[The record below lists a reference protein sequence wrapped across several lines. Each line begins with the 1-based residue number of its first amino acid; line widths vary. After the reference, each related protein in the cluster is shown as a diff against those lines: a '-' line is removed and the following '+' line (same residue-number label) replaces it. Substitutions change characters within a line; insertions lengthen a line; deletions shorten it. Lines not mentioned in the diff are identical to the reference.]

1 MKQNTSN
8 SAKKG
13 ARRGAGQAVA
23 AMVMALAVAVGGVG
37 TTALLAAQPV
47 GLTVEPSTIQ
57 WEDDST
63 QTSTQS
69 EPEKTGAEKAHGQGG
84 ERSCNGA
91 ARGVQSREHGSF
103 CGRKS

>member
-63 QTSTQS
+63 QTSTNQNQKKQ
-69 EPEKTGAEKAHGQGG
+69 EAHGQGG
-84 ERSCNGA
+84 ERGCNRA
-91 ARGVQSREHGSF
+91 ARRVQSREHGSF

>member
-63 QTSTQS
+63 QTSTHKNQKKQ
-69 EPEKTGAEKAHGQGG
+69 EQKDGD
-84 ERSCNGA
+84 
-91 ARGVQSREHGSF
+91 VVLFLFFSF
-103 CGRKS
+103 SPVVFLSDRQ

>member
-63 QTSTQS
+63 QTST
-69 EPEKTGAEKAHGQGG
+69 GAEKAHGQGG

-91 ARGVQSREHGSF
+91 ARRVQSREHGSF

>member
-13 ARRGAGQAVA
+13 ARRGTGQAVA
-23 AMVMALAVAVGGVG
+23 AMVMALPVAVGGVG

-63 QTSTQS
+63 QTGTNQNQKKQEQKKKAGSTDR
-69 EPEKTGAEKAHGQGG
+69 KTYSSA
-84 ERSCNGA
+84 CP
-91 ARGVQSREHGSF
+91 
-103 CGRKS
+103 

>member
-47 GLTVEPSTIQ
+47 GLTVGGRLHPDQ
-57 WEDDST
+57 H
-63 QTSTQS
+63 QS
-69 EPEKTGAEKAHGQGG
+69 KPEKTGAEKAHGQGG

-91 ARGVQSREHGSF
+91 ARRVQSREHGSF

>member
-47 GLTVEPSTIQ
+47 GLLSLI
-57 WEDDST
+57 
-63 QTSTQS
+63 
-69 EPEKTGAEKAHGQGG
+69 HI
-84 ERSCNGA
+84 
-91 ARGVQSREHGSF
+91 
-103 CGRKS
+103 

>member
-63 QTSTQS
+63 QTSTHQNQK
-69 EPEKTGAEKAHGQGG
+69 KTGAEKAHGQGG

-91 ARGVQSREHGSF
+91 ARRVQSREHGSF

>member
-63 QTSTQS
+63 QTSTNQIRS
-69 EPEKTGAEKAHGQGG
+69 AQRERGG
-84 ERSCNGA
+84 IF
-91 ARGVQSREHGSF
+91 RGRAQ
-103 CGRKS
+103 